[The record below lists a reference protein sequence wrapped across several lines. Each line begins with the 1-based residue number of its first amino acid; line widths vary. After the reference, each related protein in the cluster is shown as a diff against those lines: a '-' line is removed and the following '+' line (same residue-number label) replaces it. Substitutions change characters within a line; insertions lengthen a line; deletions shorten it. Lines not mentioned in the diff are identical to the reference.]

1 MLDDEDEGEEL
12 RGGYTE
18 LTEAGRRTSR
28 HSRRL
33 TFWTRL
39 LPAREWCRLA
49 AFGVSGVLGV
59 VGILCFIAIIGS
71 GKEAGLLALGVG
83 GGIGVAGFSLFAAAV
98 FPIDG
103 LEPAL
108 VVGEILSRAAGA
120 FLMCAGV
127 LATTYFLV
135 TFKPGKSGVE
145 NLLELLFRMT
155 PLVLVPL
162 GFMFVVGSYR
172 SWSNW

>member
-1 MLDDEDEGEEL
+1 M
-12 RGGYTE
+12 
-18 LTEAGRRTSR
+18 
-28 HSRRL
+28 
-33 TFWTRL
+33 
-39 LPAREWCRLA
+39 
-49 AFGVSGVLGV
+49 LGV

-108 VVGEILSRAAGA
+108 VVGEILSRAAGV
-120 FLMCAGV
+120 FLICVGV
-127 LATTYFLV
+127 IVPIITLV
-135 TFKPGKSGVE
+135 VFKPERSGVR
-145 NLLELLFRMT
+145 NMWELF
-155 PLVLVPL
+155 PLVCLVLIPL
-162 GFMFVVGSYR
+162 GILFIAGSYR